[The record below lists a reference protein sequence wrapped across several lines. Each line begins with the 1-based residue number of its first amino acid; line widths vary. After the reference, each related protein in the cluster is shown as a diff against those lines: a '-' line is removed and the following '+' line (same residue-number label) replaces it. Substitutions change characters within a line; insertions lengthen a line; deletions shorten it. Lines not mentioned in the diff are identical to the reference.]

1 MMCRPDTAP
10 LSKVSVTTMVPFF
23 HKSSLGV
30 SSRLDSV
37 GEVLALLLEQGLWLM
52 GLLWDV
58 LLPR

>member
-1 MMCRPDTAP
+1 
-10 LSKVSVTTMVPFF
+10 MVPFF